1 MPPTRD
7 HDTPDDQPQQ
17 HDPIDPPT
25 VPIRLPHLPH
35 GARLRDL
42 RLVLRHPRP
51 TRPASVWPCA
61 EDELREGTGLIAQWL
76 LTAIIKLV
84 TGYTAP
90 GQRVL
95 LLDPAPH
102 ITPPAGW
109 PSTVAGHRPGHGP
122 YAGLLEAGWTV
133 VRLGRGVDTQTAAA
147 HPDRFDDSP
156 TNPPT
161 ESESGPGPHAASP
174 ASDHLDAGGTDD
186 QSGPNSTTTAHGP
199 DRFEL
204 IITAAEPH
212 TLDALQPTDWAGL
225 LTPTGTLAVI
235 THSDNSGAWFTD
247 PAGPLVRAAHHA
259 GLHFT
264 DRIALL
270 RVPIRDTV
278 HAVAGTAPHDHAASP
293 PGPPTTSIRHTRAH
307 DDLFV
312 FTRHPDANG
321 DANAAENREDT
332 SHD

>member
-25 VPIRLPHLPH
+25 VPIRLPHLPR

-147 HPDRFDDSP
+147 HPDRIGDTAVDASG
-156 TNPPT
+156 
-161 ESESGPGPHAASP
+161 ESESGPGPHAPNP
-174 ASDHLDAGGTDD
+174 ASDPHNAGGTDR
-186 QSGPNSTTTAHGP
+186 QSGPDSAATAHSP

-212 TLDALQPTDWAGL
+212 MLDALQPTDWAGL

-235 THSDNSGAWFTD
+235 THSDNSGSWFTD

-259 GLHFT
+259 GLRFT

-278 HAVAGTAPHDHAASP
+278 RAVAGTAAHDHPADP
-293 PGPPTTSIRHTRAH
+293 PGPPTTSVRHAQVH
-307 DDLFV
+307 EDLFV
-312 FTRHPDANG
+312 FTRRPAANG
-321 DANAAENREDT
+321 DANAAANGEDT

>member
-1 MPPTRD
+1 
-7 HDTPDDQPQQ
+7 
-17 HDPIDPPT
+17 
-25 VPIRLPHLPH
+25 
-35 GARLRDL
+35 
-42 RLVLRHPRP
+42 
-51 TRPASVWPCA
+51 
-61 EDELREGTGLIAQWL
+61 LIAQWL
-76 LTAIIKLV
+76 LTAIIKIV

-102 ITPPAGW
+102 IDPPAGW
-109 PSTVAGHRPGHGP
+109 PSTVAGQRPGHGP

-133 VRLGRGVDTQTAAA
+133 VRLGRGVHTQTAAA
-147 HPDRFDDSP
+147 RPDRFGDSAA
-156 TNPPT
+156 NAST
-161 ESESGPGPHAASP
+161 ESESGPGPHAPNP
-174 ASDHLDAGGTDD
+174 ASDHRDADGTDR
-186 QSGPNSTTTAHGP
+186 QSGPDTAATATGP

-212 TLDALQPTDWAGL
+212 TLDALQPTDWIGL
-225 LTPTGTLAVI
+225 LTPTGTLAVV
-235 THSDNSGAWFTD
+235 THSDNSGSWFTD
-247 PAGPLVRAAHHA
+247 PAGPLVRAAHHV

-278 HAVAGTAPHDHAASP
+278 HAVAGTATHGRPASP
-293 PGPPTTSIRHTRAH
+293 PGPPTTSVRHAQAH

-312 FTRHPDANG
+312 FTRRPAANG
-321 DANAAENREDT
+321 DANAAENGEDT

>member
-7 HDTPDDQPQQ
+7 HDTPDDQPPQ
-17 HDPIDPPT
+17 HDPTDPPT
-25 VPIRLPHLPH
+25 VPIRLPHRPRN
-35 GARLRDL
+35 ARLRDL

-51 TRPASVWPCA
+51 HRPTSVWPCA

-76 LTAIIKLV
+76 LTAIIKIV

-109 PSTVAGHRPGHGP
+109 PSAAAGHRPGRGP

-133 VRLGRGVDTQTAAA
+133 VRLGRGVHTQTAAA
-147 HPDRFDDSP
+147 RPDRFGDSAVDASS
-156 TNPPT
+156 
-161 ESESGPGPHAASP
+161 ESESGRGLHTPSP
-174 ASDHLDAGGTDD
+174 ASDHLGDGGTDR
-186 QSGPNSTTTAHGP
+186 QSGPDTAATAHGP

-204 IITAAEPH
+204 ILTAAEPN

-235 THSDNSGAWFTD
+235 THSDNSGSWFTD

-264 DRIALL
+264 DRITLL

-278 HAVAGTAPHDHAASP
+278 PAVAGTATHSRPASP
-293 PGPPTTSIRHTRAH
+293 PGPPTTWVRHTQAH

-312 FTRHPDANG
+312 FTRRAAANSDATSAVTG
-321 DANAAENREDT
+321 EET